1 MLLEKS
7 IATGTVVTIKLSSSE
22 EVIAEYHSETSDHI
36 LVNDPVTLAQHP
48 QTGDISP
55 FPWLMTSEQTTGT
68 PINKSHIS
76 VITVSREDVA
86 KMHLQSTTKI
96 ALPS

>member
-1 MLLEKS
+1 MLLENPIVK
-7 IATGTVVTIKLSSSE
+7 GTVVTIKLSSSE
-22 EVIAEYHSETSDHI
+22 EVIAEYQSETSEHV
-36 LVNDPVTLAQHP
+36 LVNDPMTLAQHP

-55 FPWLMTSEQTTGT
+55 FPWLMTAEQTNGT

-76 VITVSREDVA
+76 VIAASQSDVA